1 MNSLPSCYG
10 CCRGVTGKL
19 ASTKGSFSIFYIY
32 IYIHTH
38 LKVWSFILYSKKYN
52 NKGGFRLLF
61 LSFWGGGGVIRVVQK
76 FRILAYMGTYSRNCG
91 FCILRD

>member
-19 ASTKGSFSIFYIY
+19 VSTKGSFPIFYIY
-32 IYIHTH
+32 IYMYICIHTH

-52 NKGGFRLLF
+52 NKGRFRLFFLF
-61 LSFWGGGGVIRVVQK
+61 FFWGVQK
-76 FRILAYMGTYSRNCG
+76 FRVLPYIGTYSRNCG
-91 FCILRD
+91 FCVLRD